1 MIHKEIK
8 KDIDFLKNHTLQPF
22 WWKIAK
28 VFILITGTITI
39 WKIFGLL
46 KTIIWFLIILV
57 LASVVHLIYRIK
69 TNTYTKSWMDF
80 KVKET
85 NGEQTYQRIGL
96 LYYSLVITIFFIA
109 TLTVFLLK

>member
-8 KDIDFLKNHTLQPF
+8 TDIDFLKNHTLQPF

-57 LASVVHLIYRIK
+57 LASAVHLIYRVK

-80 KVKET
+80 RVKEIDDKL
-85 NGEQTYQRIGL
+85 TYERIGM
-96 LYYSLVITIFFIA
+96 LYYSLVILIFFIA
-109 TLTVFLLK
+109 TITIVLLK